1 MKKFTKIFALI
12 LTLSLSIA
20 MLSGCVIVP
29 INPSGSATVGGISNY
44 NNNVTVNVVE
54 SNTVKYNSTVEMIEA
69 LSPTVYEVYAK
80 ESVSSTGVA
89 CGSGTIIADNIVDE
103 PTEEKQS
110 VTYFMLTCHH
120 VIDSLE
126 LFMVKD
132 MYGNEFNA
140 KLIGGDP
147 QTDIAVL
154 CFTPEEDGFTPVEGQ
169 SNTFTKDGKTLT
181 VKKATVRIEK
191 NADGS
196 DSNPIKIG
204 ESVYAIGNALGV
216 LGGSVS
222 HGIISSKNRDVT
234 FEGKKLTGLIQTD
247 CLVNGGNSGGG
258 LFDEQGNLIGVIN
271 GGYTGDVQGIN
282 FAIPSD
288 TAFDVFNQ
296 IVSTYNGVNYGY
308 VKGRASFKLSL
319 ANLTSGSDL
328 ALYQYNETFFGDP
341 TVYVVA
347 VAPIFKGKFLV
358 NDIIKSV
365 QVRSEKE
372 YKVSTVTALINYIN
386 GFKYEIGDKILFKVE
401 RNKQEVQVEIE
412 LEQFIY
418 NNTGKF
424 KEVV

>member
-1 MKKFTKIFALI
+1 MKKFSKIFALI

-89 CGSGTIIADNIVDE
+89 CGSGTIIADNIATQ
-103 PTEEKQS
+103 PTEEKQP

-154 CFTPEEDGFTPVEGQ
+154 CFTPEEDGFISVEGQ
-169 SNTFTKDGKTLT
+169 PNVFTKDGKTLT

-296 IVSTYNGVNYGY
+296 IVSTYNGINYGY

-386 GFKYEIGDKILFKVE
+386 GLKYEIGDKIVFKLV

-424 KEVV
+424 KETV